1 MSEEYKFRT
10 LKLDW
15 IETKNEEKTM
25 TLGDVVGKETKLKEW
40 LVDYVGDK
48 YDSEGDVTVSMV
60 VDTLADEF
68 PEFLLAVAEENWI
81 RGYKQGLL
89 DVEVGEAIS
98 KSLENNVEQE

>member
-1 MSEEYKFRT
+1 MSEEYK
-10 LKLDW
+10 LKGLRVNFL
-15 IETKNEEKTM
+15 ESTNHEKTL

-40 LVDYVGDK
+40 LVDYVGEK

-81 RGYKQGLL
+81 RGYQQGLL
-89 DVEVGEAIS
+89 DVEVGEKIAPAV
-98 KSLENNVEQE
+98 ENDQ